1 MPGNRFYTL
10 GVNQFRRGRKVMAYP
25 TPIGFTD
32 KRPANYPAIDRAAL
46 MRDAH
51 QIAKASCAHFA
62 SYAEALAY
70 GLRSAWLSAKSRR
83 TIRAL
88 AAQVGPHVVPF
99 TAAQIEASHRA
110 TRRCGASLW
119 AC

>member
-1 MPGNRFYTL
+1 M
-10 GVNQFRRGRKVMAYP
+10 
-25 TPIGFTD
+25 GFTD
-32 KRPANYPAIDRAAL
+32 KRPANYPSINRAAL

-51 QIAKASCAHFA
+51 QIANASRAHFV

-88 AAQVGPHVVPF
+88 AAQVGPHAVPF
-99 TAAQIEASHRA
+99 TAAQIEASRNA

-119 AC
+119 AS